1 MTRIIRAV
9 LGIALAAVA
18 LTSAAQEEW
27 KIGTAVG
34 AATVLGSQVTKSA
47 DAITKATGGKIKAE
61 HQQVLNEQ
69 DLTQQV
75 LRGRLPMMHVTISG
89 AGVAFPDATVLVF
102 PYLWSSAAERD
113 WVYDRYA
120 APLVN
125 KMYAAKGLTMLR
137 WMDGGINDIFCRFAC
152 TDIESLKGKKFRAL
166 ATPTEPIFMRLLG
179 TNSQQMPLSDFFPA
193 LQQGVMDGGHL
204 VFPFYATSP
213 AAQSA
218 PNVLRTRHLN
228 NLFFLVV
235 NTEIWEKQPAEIR
248 KAIMD
253 GLPPTAEFNR
263 DLKEQ
268 EEKLT
273 QQFLAKGGKITEMS
287 PAQRQQLID
296 KISAAHPEMLQV
308 SSAGAKELYAAIQK
322 GKSEFKARK

>member
-1 MTRIIRAV
+1 MTIIR
-9 LGIALAAVA
+9 IALGVA
-18 LTSAAQEEW
+18 LVAFAGASAAQEEW

-47 DAITKATGGKIKAE
+47 AAITKASGGKIKAE

-75 LRGRLPMMHVTISG
+75 LRGRLPMMHVTVSG

-102 PYLWSSAAERD
+102 PYLWSSAEERD
-113 WVYDRYA
+113 WVYERYA
-120 APLVN
+120 APIVN
-125 KMYAAKGLTMLR
+125 KMYAAKGLTVLR
-137 WMDGGINDIFCRFAC
+137 WMDGGINDFFCRFDC
-152 TDIESLKGKKFRAL
+152 TDMESLKGKKFRAL

-179 TNSQQMPLSDFFPA
+179 INSQQMPLSDFFPA

-204 VFPFYATSP
+204 VFPFYVTSP

-228 NLFFLVV
+228 NVFFLVA
-235 NTEIWEKQPAEIR
+235 NTEIWEKQPADMR
-248 KAIMD
+248 KAILD
-253 GLPPTAEFNR
+253 SLPPSTQFNQ

-268 EEKLT
+268 EDNLT
-273 QQFLAKGGKITEMS
+273 RQFLTKGGKITQL
-287 PAQRQQLID
+287 PAAQRQQLIE
-296 KISAAHPEMLQV
+296 KVTAAHPEMLQV
-308 SSAGAKELYAAIQK
+308 SSAGAKALYAAIQK
-322 GKSEFKARK
+322 GKSEFKALK

>member
-1 MTRIIRAV
+1 MKHLIRAAFGIGLAV
-9 LGIALAAVA
+9 LTGS
-18 LTSAAQEEW
+18 TFAQEDW

-47 DAITKATGGKIKAE
+47 AAITKASGGKIKAE

-75 LRGRLPMMHVTISG
+75 LRGRLPMMHVTVSG

-102 PYLWSSAAERD
+102 PYLWSSAEERD
-113 WVYDRYA
+113 WVYDRHA
-120 APLVN
+120 APIVN
-125 KMYAAKGLTMLR
+125 KMYAAKGLTVLR
-137 WMDGGINDIFCRFAC
+137 WMDGGINDFFCRFAC
-152 TDIESLKGKKFRAL
+152 TDMESLKGKKFRAL

-218 PNVLRTRHLN
+218 PNVIRTRHLN

-235 NTEIWEKQPAEIR
+235 NTEIWQKQPADLR
-248 KAIMD
+248 KAILD

-268 EEKLT
+268 EDNLT
-273 QQFLAKGGKITEMS
+273 KQFLAKGGKITEL
-287 PAQRQQLID
+287 PAAQKQQLVD
-296 KISAAHPEMLQV
+296 RISAAHPEMLQA

-322 GKSEFKARK
+322 GKAEFKARK